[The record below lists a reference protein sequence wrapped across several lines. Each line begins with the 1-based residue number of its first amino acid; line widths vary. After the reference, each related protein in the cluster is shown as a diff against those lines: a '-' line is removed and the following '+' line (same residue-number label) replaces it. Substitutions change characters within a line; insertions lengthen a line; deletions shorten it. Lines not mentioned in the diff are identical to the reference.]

1 VSHSDDYDQDYDFEN
16 PHYDGD
22 PHEAACM
29 ACRCI
34 EEALIYIPYTPE
46 EHALLKQAVLIL
58 ETSCDD

>member
-1 VSHSDDYDQDYDFEN
+1 MSHDDYDYES

-34 EEALIYIPYTPE
+34 EEALIYIPYYPDE
-46 EHALLKQAVLIL
+46 MALLKRAVQIL
-58 ETSCDD
+58 EKSCDD